1 MPVHAVLRMVP
12 ECPLIFSFSISIT
25 NTYCIPGTIPQPPA
39 SRDDYDVIGAYVA
52 DEEASPV
59 GGDAHSIKSGDSI
72 DETNLNSSDGGVGPD
87 GADTGSELAPDCD
100 NKLAASNDDS
110 WTDINLNE
118 ERPTDEAVRNAHN
131 RSTVVT
137 SSIVAVDHEGNVA
150 EEPKTRPDELQIKVL
165 HGDHTTVTPSREA
178 SLTQKLEMALG
189 SVCPLLREIM
199 VDFAPF
205 LSKTLVGSHGQEL
218 LLEGKVSYYKSI

>member
-1 MPVHAVLRMVP
+1 M
-12 ECPLIFSFSISIT
+12 
-25 NTYCIPGTIPQPPA
+25 
-39 SRDDYDVIGAYVA
+39 IGAYVA

-118 ERPTDEAVRNAHN
+118 ERPSEEALRNAHN
-131 RSTVVT
+131 RTT
-137 SSIVAVDHEGNVA
+137 SATTAIVAVDHEGNVA
-150 EEPKTRPDELQIKVL
+150 EEPTKTARPEELQIKAL
-165 HGDHTTVTPSREA
+165 HDHASTIPSREA

-218 LLEGKVSYYKSI
+218 LLEGKVSALSDYDHLRNIKLNTCLNNTES